1 MCPDTRRLKP
11 AINRASGGVDSM
23 VRPLAAVYDMQI
35 QQEGDWLKLG
45 ARLSCI
51 ITALIWLLLSCS
63 TLIAQNATTGALTGT
78 VTDVSGALVPTA
90 TIKVIND
97 STGEVRTS
105 VSQSKG
111 DYWILLLPAA
121 TYTIEVEREGFKTTV
136 QPSVQIRVTE
146 TTRVDIQLQI
156 GKVDEKMSVVSN
168 GPIVRTES
176 AALGNV
182 VEEKFIDTLPLVT
195 RNYTQILGL
204 SPGVTM
210 DVTNAGELGRGSE
223 GSQGNTI
230 GAKHVNG
237 GMQYDNNFEING
249 VQVNDA
255 FAIGVR
261 FGGLDQSGGI
271 PVPNPDTLQEFKVQT
286 GQYDAEFG
294 RNAGSNV
301 QIITKQG
308 GNEFHGTIFEF
319 FRNEALNANDFFR
332 KLVSQGRPELREN
345 QFGFTF
351 GGPLQRSKL
360 LFFSSYQRTQQK
372 NAVAAQCSAV
382 VVLPPLTNDR
392 SRAGLGSLFAGL
404 HGALDEE
411 GSGVSIL
418 SDGSNINPVALQLLQ
433 MKLSDGSYLI
443 PTPQS
448 IDPGLD
454 FLQQGFSSFS
464 QPCTF
469 NEDQLMANVD
479 YIRSAN
485 STWHGRSFFANDDQ
499 ITTFADSN
507 VPTLAFP
514 ARSTYRNVSLAHT
527 YIVTS
532 KLLNQTTFGYN
543 ATDVRQ
549 NSSSLFSWSSVG
561 VTVPQ
566 QGDTI
571 PIFSIPGS
579 INVGST
585 PPTQISQHS
594 YNIKDTLALD
604 RGTHSLR
611 FGGDFTYSFIDL
623 SRHTQF
629 ASLSFLSFPDFLL
642 GMPGGDQKSKGNGTP
657 FSNVASALNFTLLFD
672 RRLRSRHGSLF
683 AQDDYRAKRNLTINL
698 GLRYEHIGD
707 LVDGLGRISNFDIN
721 TADPD
726 PPDRG
731 SLRGFVVASNYSGG
745 TLPDGVRK
753 SGNNFG
759 IKGRNQNVFAPRVG
773 FAWNVW
779 PTSNRLVVRG
789 GYGIF
794 YTQPPGFAFFFTV
807 LSQPWSANQVNL
819 GTFTPTISFQEPFI
833 PPLPTPDS
841 LPQFHPYSPSTGLTG
856 AFTVD
861 QDYRP
866 GYKHQFSFNLQSQLA
881 SNAAMEVGYV
891 GARAEHV
898 IEVVNPNQ
906 ASLASADAPVHGVTT
921 NEFANI
927 GQRVRILGFAPTGIT
942 LFRSEG
948 ASWYNALQAS
958 LKSRAAKRL
967 QILASYTFSRT
978 LSTAGANTEQAAEG
992 SPVVGNQL
1000 DPGSRYGRSSF
1011 DRTHRLVISYLYQ
1024 VPGGRRSGLANFV
1037 LNGWEIGGVTT
1048 VQSGRSLSITA
1059 TNPNNVYGITNDLA
1073 QLSGTCAR
1081 GRVVNPGSVSHKLN
1095 HYFNPECFTTKY
1107 PVVGSDDLATD
1118 FGNGMVGIAS
1128 GPAQHNFDIVL
1139 VKRSALRWP
1148 SDSADCEFR
1157 TEFFNA
1163 FNTPQ
1168 FSDPGTVYGAAG
1180 FGRITSLAVN
1190 PRIVQFALKFN
1201 F

>member
-1 MCPDTRRLKP
+1 
-11 AINRASGGVDSM
+11 
-23 VRPLAAVYDMQI
+23 MQI
-35 QQEGDWLKLG
+35 RLAGGSWKLG
-45 ARLSCI
+45 GRLCCMI
-51 ITALIWLLLSCS
+51 RALICLLLACN
-63 TLIAQNATTGALTGT
+63 TLTAQNATTGALTGT
-78 VTDVSGALVPTA
+78 ITDISGALVSKA
-90 TIKVIND
+90 TIQVIND
-97 STGEVRTS
+97 TTGEVRSS

-121 TYTIEVEREGFKTTV
+121 TYTVEVSHEGFKTAV
-136 QPSVQIRVTE
+136 HPSVQIRVTE
-146 TTRVDIQLQI
+146 TIRLDVQLQI
-156 GKVDEKMSVVSN
+156 GRIAEKMSIVSN
-168 GPIVRTES
+168 GPAVQTES

-182 VEEKFIDTLPLVT
+182 VEERFIETLPLVT

-204 SPGVTM
+204 STGVTM
-210 DVTNAGELGRGSE
+210 DVTNAGELGRGSG

-237 GMQYDNNFEING
+237 GMQYDNNFEMNG

-255 FAIGVR
+255 FATGVR

-271 PVPNPDTLQEFKVQT
+271 PIPNPDTVQEFKVQT

-332 KLVSQGRPELREN
+332 KLASQGRPKLRQN

-351 GGPLQRSKL
+351 GGPLQRNKL

-372 NAVAAQCSAV
+372 NAVAAQCSAT
-382 VVLPPLTNDR
+382 VVLPPLTDDR

-404 HGALDEE
+404 HGALD
-411 GSGVSIL
+411 GDKSGVGIL
-418 SDGSNINPVALQLLQ
+418 PDGSNINPVALQLFE
-433 MKLSDGSYLI
+433 MKVPSGGYLI

-448 IDPGLD
+448 VDPGLD

-469 NEDQLMANVD
+469 NEDQFMANAD
-479 YIRSAN
+479 YMQSAN
-485 STWHGRSFFANDDQ
+485 SSWHVRSFFANDDQ

-566 QGDTI
+566 QGDAV

-579 INVGST
+579 VNVGST

-623 SRHTQF
+623 SRHSQF
-629 ASLSFLSFPDFLL
+629 ASLSFLGFPDFLL
-642 GMPGGDQKSKGNGTP
+642 GIPGGDQKSAGNGTP

-672 RRLRSRHGSLF
+672 RRLRSWHGSLF
-683 AQDDYRAKRNLTINL
+683 AQDDYRVTRKLTINL

-707 LVDGLGRISNFDIN
+707 LVDRLGRISNFDIN
-721 TADPD
+721 SADPD
-726 PPDRG
+726 PPDKG
-731 SLRGFVVASNYSGG
+731 SLRGFVVASNYPGG
-745 TLPDGVRK
+745 ALPDGVRK

-759 IKGRNQNVFAPRVG
+759 IKGRNQNVLAPRVG

-841 LPQFHPYSPSTGLTG
+841 LPQFHPYSPSTGFTG

-866 GYKHQFSFNLQSQLA
+866 GYTQQFSFNLQSQLA
-881 SNAAMEVGYV
+881 RNTAMEVGYV

-906 ASLASADAPVHGVTT
+906 ASLANANAPVHGVTT

-948 ASWYNALQAS
+948 ASWYNALQAT
-958 LKSRAAKRL
+958 LKSRAAKRF
-967 QILASYTFSRT
+967 QILASYTFSRA

-992 SPVVGNQL
+992 STVVGNQL
-1000 DPGSRYGRSSF
+1000 DPRSRYGRSSF
-1011 DRTHRLVISYLYQ
+1011 DRTHRLVVSYLYQ
-1024 VPGGRRSGLANFV
+1024 LPTSGRSGLARFV
-1037 LNGWEIGGVTT
+1037 LNGWEIGGVTA
-1048 VQSGRSLSITA
+1048 VQSGRSLSVTA

-1073 QLSGTCAR
+1073 QLSGTCSR
-1081 GRVVNPGSVSHKLN
+1081 GQIVNPGSVAHKLN
-1095 HYFNPECFTTKY
+1095 HYFNSDCFTNAY
-1107 PVVGSDDLATD
+1107 PVVGTDGVATD
-1118 FGNGMVGIAS
+1118 FGNGIVGIAS
-1128 GPAQHNFDIVL
+1128 GPAQDNFDIVL
-1139 VKRSALRWP
+1139 VKRTALKWP
-1148 SDSADCEFR
+1148 NDLADCEFK

-1168 FSDPGTVYGAAG
+1168 FSDPATVYGVAG
-1180 FGRITSLAVN
+1180 FGRITSLSVN
-1190 PRIVQFALKFN
+1190 PRIVQLALKLN